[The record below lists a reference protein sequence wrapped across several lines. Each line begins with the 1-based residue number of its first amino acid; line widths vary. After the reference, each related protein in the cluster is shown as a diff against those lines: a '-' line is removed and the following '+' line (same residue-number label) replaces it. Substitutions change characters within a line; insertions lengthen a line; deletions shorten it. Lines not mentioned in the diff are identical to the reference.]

1 VRIVVET
8 ARASQPTGTKPPYY
22 YGLGRR
28 KTAVARVRLYPGS
41 GQILINGRPAS
52 QYFGNR
58 LLHRVMI
65 TEPLRLTGLQDHFDI
80 RARVVGGG
88 ISGQAGAVRHGVA
101 RALLRFNPELRPVLK
116 RAGLLTRDPRVK
128 ERMKPGLKRA
138 RKAPQY
144 TKR

>member
-1 VRIVVET
+1 MVET
-8 ARASQPTGTKPPYY
+8 ARAHQAVGSKPLYY

-41 GQILINGRPAS
+41 GQIIVNGRPAE
-52 QYFGNR
+52 QYFGHR
-58 LLHRVMI
+58 LLYHALI
-65 TEPLRLTGLQDHFDI
+65 LEPLRLTGLRDHFDI

-88 ISGQAGAVRHGVA
+88 LSGQAGAIRHGVA
-101 RALLRFNPELRPVLK
+101 RALLRYNPDLRPVLK

-128 ERMKPGLKRA
+128 ERKKPGLKRA

>member
-1 VRIVVET
+1 MVET
-8 ARASQPTGTKPPYY
+8 ARAQQASGTKPLYY

-28 KTAVARVRLYPGS
+28 KTAVARVRLYPGT
-41 GQILINGRPAS
+41 GQIIINGRTAA

-58 LLHRVMI
+58 LLYHVMI

-88 ISGQAGAVRHGVA
+88 LSGQAGAVRHGVA
-101 RALLRFNPELRPVLK
+101 RALLRYNPDLRPVLK

-128 ERMKPGLKRA
+128 ERNKPGLKRA

>member
-1 VRIVVET
+1 MVET
-8 ARASQPTGTKPPYY
+8 ARTPQMTGIKPRYY

-28 KTAVARVRLYPGS
+28 KTAVARVRLYPGT
-41 GQILINGRPAS
+41 GQIIINGRPAD

-58 LLHRVMI
+58 LLYHAMI
-65 TEPLRLTGLQDHFDI
+65 TEPLRLTGLQHHFDV
-80 RARVVGGG
+80 RARVAGGG
-88 ISGQAGAVRHGVA
+88 LSGQAGAVRHGVA
-101 RALLRFNPELRPVLK
+101 RALLRFNPDLRPVLK